1 MWAEDRYAA
10 AHASKDELEPM
21 DTQENGT
28 KKFHGWRLIG
38 VIMIVIVVLAII
50 SALVDWMAF
59 G

>member
-1 MWAEDRYAA
+1 
-10 AHASKDELEPM
+10 M

-50 SALVDWMAF
+50 SALVDWLSF

>member
-1 MWAEDRYAA
+1 MRAAGRYAA
-10 AHASKDELEPM
+10 AHAADDQLEHM
-21 DTQENGT
+21 DTQEDRT

-50 SALVDWMAF
+50 SALVDWMAL